1 MASRPRV
8 PLLLEGEPFPDP
20 SRASAEG
27 LVAVGG
33 SMTVER
39 LLEAY
44 RAGIF
49 PWTHAPV
56 TWWSPDPRAIFP
68 LGESHIPRS
77 LKKVLNAKL
86 FSVTLDRAFEQ
97 VMRACAAA
105 APGRSST
112 WITQE
117 FIDAYTRLHSEGHAH
132 SLECWQQDELV
143 GGIYGVSI
151 GGFFAG
157 ESMFHRVSNASK
169 IALVELARHLHARDF
184 LLFDIQ
190 MLTPVTT
197 QLGGQEISRDEYL
210 RRLKNATEAD
220 CSFCDAPRCPV
231 TA

>member
-1 MASRPRV
+1 MALRPRI
-8 PLLLEGEPFPDP
+8 PLLLEEEPFPDP

-117 FIDAYTRLHSEGHAH
+117 VIDAYTRLHSEGHAH
-132 SLECWQQDELV
+132 TLECWQQDELV

-169 IALVELARHLHARDF
+169 IALFHLIEHLQRREF
-184 LLFDIQ
+184 MLFDIQ
-190 MLTPVTT
+190 MLTPITAKLGATT
-197 QLGGQEISRDEYL
+197 VSRDQYL
-210 RRLKNATEAD
+210 KRLAKAVTLK
-220 CSFCDAPRCPV
+220 CSF
-231 TA
+231 